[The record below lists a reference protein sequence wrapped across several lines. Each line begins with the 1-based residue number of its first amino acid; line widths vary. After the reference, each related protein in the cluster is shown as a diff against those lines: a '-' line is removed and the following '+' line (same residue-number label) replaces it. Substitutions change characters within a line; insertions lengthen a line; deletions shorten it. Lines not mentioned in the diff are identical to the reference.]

1 MKNIGLFYALLAYFL
16 WGLFPIFWIQLSQVD
31 SLQVVMHRMV
41 WSCLLAVAFIVFTRQ
56 WRECLAIIK
65 QKNTFVRL
73 FLSSLLISV
82 NWATFIWA
90 TQNGKITE
98 ASMGYFI
105 APLLSLFLGVLLFK
119 ERVSKAQ
126 LLSVVLVA
134 VAVLYLVFVYGQ
146 PPYLALILA
155 ASFSCYGAIKK
166 SITIPAI
173 QGMGIETAF
182 MLIPASVYLVYI
194 EVEGTGVFGHHAY
207 TDSLLVLGG
216 VFTLTP
222 LLLFSAAAK
231 KLSLTTLGMTQF
243 LGPSIQL
250 VVAVFLYDEPFSV
263 EQIISFG
270 LIWCALVIYSYDQ
283 YFSRPKLIES

>member
-1 MKNIGLFYALLAYFL
+1 MKNIGFFYALSAYFL
-16 WGLFPIFWIQLSQVD
+16 WGLFPIFWIQLNQID

-41 WSCLLAVAFIVFTRQ
+41 WSCLLAVTFIAFTQQ
-56 WRECLAIIK
+56 WRESLAIIK
-65 QKNTFVRL
+65 QKNTFIRL
-73 FLSSLLISV
+73 FLSSILISV

-119 ERVSKAQ
+119 EHVSRAQ
-126 LLSVVLVA
+126 LLSVALVA
-134 VAVLYLVFVYGQ
+134 IAVLYLVFIYGQ
-146 PPYLALILA
+146 PPYSALMLA

-182 MLIPASVYLVYI
+182 MLIPASIYLIYI
-194 EVEGTGVFGHHAY
+194 EIGGTGVFGHNTY

-216 VFTLTP
+216 VFTLIP

-231 KLSLTTLGMTQF
+231 KLNLTTLGMTQF

-263 EQIISFG
+263 EQIVSFG
-270 LIWCALVIYSYDQ
+270 LIWCALVIYAYDQ
-283 YFSRPKLIES
+283 YFAQPKLSQC

>member
-16 WGLFPIFWIQLSQVD
+16 WGLFPVFWIQLNQID

-41 WSCLLAVAFIVFTRQ
+41 WSCLLAVSFIVFTQQ

-65 QKNTFVRL
+65 QKYTFIRL
-73 FLSSLLISV
+73 FLSSMLISV
-82 NWATFIWA
+82 NWAAFIWA

-119 ERVSKAQ
+119 ERVSRAQ

-134 VAVLYLVFVYGQ
+134 IAVLYLIFAYGQ
-146 PPYLALILA
+146 PPYLALTLA

-182 MLIPASVYLVYI
+182 MLIPASIYLIYI
-194 EVEGTGVFGHHAY
+194 EIGGRGVFGHNTY
-207 TDSLLVLGG
+207 TDSLLILGG
-216 VFTLTP
+216 VFTLIP
-222 LLLFSAAAK
+222 LLLFSASAK
-231 KLSLTTLGMTQF
+231 KLSLTTLGMIQF

-250 VVAVFLYDEPFSV
+250 VVAVFLYKEPFFT

-283 YFSRPKLIES
+283 YFYQPKSAC